1 MPWSEV
7 YISYTRKYG
16 AFKDNCINLYLWG
29 IKVESQAM
37 GKLYPVGIQ
46 NFEKI
51 RRNGYCYIDKTALVY
66 QLAKTG
72 SYYFL
77 SRPRRFG
84 KSLLISTLEA
94 YFQGKK
100 ELFEGLAI
108 QALEKDWNRYPVLH
122 LDLNTEKYDT
132 LEALERKLDLA
143 LSEWESLY
151 GSNPHE
157 KSLSARFEGT
167 IKRAATKEGE
177 RVVILIDEYDKPM
190 LQAIGD
196 DRLQNEYRSTLKAFY
211 GVLKSMDGYIKF
223 ALLTGV
229 TKFGKVSVF
238 SDLNNLEDISWDR
251 NYFDICGITGE
262 ELLNNFSEDIL
273 ELAQA
278 NGQTFEQACEQLKAD
293 YDGYHFFPF
302 SPGIYNP
309 FSLLNTFKKR
319 QYGSYWFET
328 GTPTYLVELL
338 KLHRY
343 DLYRM
348 VHVKTTSDVLDSID
362 ASSTNPVPVIYQS
375 GYLTIKGYIPE
386 PRIYELG
393 FPNREVEE
401 GFIKFLLPYYTPLHE
416 TESGFAIW
424 DFINDVKSGNINGFM
439 ERLQSFLADCP
450 YELAKDAELHYQNVL
465 FIVFRLAGL
474 YTQVEYHTSRVRIDL
489 VLQTDSYVYVMEFK
503 LDGSAEQAIA
513 QIKEKQYALPFAGD
527 SRKVYTIGVNFSS
540 ETRNI
545 DKWLVRSPNA

>member
-1 MPWSEV
+1 MS
-7 YISYTRKYG
+7 
-16 AFKDNCINLYLWG
+16 
-29 IKVESQAM
+29 

-51 RRNGYCYIDKTALVY
+51 RRDGYCYIDKTALVY
-66 QLAKTG
+66 QLVKTG

-84 KSLLISTLEA
+84 KSLLVSTLEA

-100 ELFEGLAI
+100 ELFEGLAMEG
-108 QALEKDWNRYPVLH
+108 LEKEWKRYPILH

-132 LEALERKLDLA
+132 AEALDAKLELA

-157 KSLSARFEGT
+157 KSLATRFEGT
-167 IKRAATKEGE
+167 IKRAAAKAGE

-196 DRLQNEYRSTLKAFY
+196 QGRQDAYRSTLKAFY
-211 GVLKSMDGYIKF
+211 GALKSQDGNIKF

-238 SDLNNLEDISWDR
+238 SDLNNLMDISMDER
-251 NYFDICGITGE
+251 YFDICGITE
-262 ELLNNFSEDIL
+262 RELTENFSEDIRV
-273 ELAQA
+273 LADN
-278 NGQTFEQACEQLKAD
+278 NGQTFEQAREQLKEY
-293 YDGYHFFPF
+293 YDGYHFNQY
-302 SPGIYNP
+302 SPGMYNP
-309 FSLLNTFKKR
+309 FSVLSTFAKGR
-319 QYGSYWFET
+319 YGSYWFET

-338 KLHRY
+338 KLHKY

-348 VHVKTTSDVLDSID
+348 AHEKTTSDVLDSID
-362 ASSTNPVPVIYQS
+362 PASTNPIPVIYQS

-401 GFIKFLLPYYTPLHE
+401 GFLKFLLPYYTPLQE
-416 TESGFAIW
+416 TGSGFAIW
-424 DFINDVKSGNINGFM
+424 DFISDVKSGDIDGFM

-450 YELAKDAELHYQNVL
+450 YELAKDIELHYQNVL

-474 YTQVEYHTSRVRIDL
+474 YTKVEYHTSRGRIDL

-503 LDGSAEQAIA
+503 LDGSAEQALQ
-513 QIKEKQYALPFAGD
+513 QIEEKQYALPFAKD
-527 SRKVYTIGVNFSS
+527 SRKVYSIGVNFSS

-545 DKWLVRSPNA
+545 DRWIVK

>member
-1 MPWSEV
+1 MS
-7 YISYTRKYG
+7 
-16 AFKDNCINLYLWG
+16 D
-29 IKVESQAM
+29 
-37 GKLYPVGIQ
+37 KLYPVGIQ
-46 NFEKI
+46 NFEKV
-51 RRNGYCYIDKTALVY
+51 RRDGYCYIDKTALIY
-66 QLAKTG
+66 QLVKTG

-84 KSLLISTLEA
+84 KSLLVSTLEA

-100 ELFEGLAI
+100 ELFDGLAMEGL
-108 QALEKDWNRYPVLH
+108 EKEWKRYPILH

-132 LEALERKLDLA
+132 AEALDAKLELA

-157 KSLSARFEGT
+157 KSLATRFEGT
-167 IKRAATKEGE
+167 IKRAAAKTGE

-196 DRLQNEYRSTLKAFY
+196 EDRQQAYRGTLKAFY
-211 GVLKSMDGYIKF
+211 GALKSQDGNIKF

-238 SDLNNLEDISWDR
+238 SDLNNLMDLSRDHR
-251 NYFDICGITGE
+251 YFDICGISGE
-262 ELLNNFSEDIL
+262 ELLRDFSDDIR
-273 ELAQA
+273 ELAAA
-278 NGQTFEQACEQLKAD
+278 NGQTFEQAIGQLKEY
-293 YDGYHFFPF
+293 YDGYHFNQY
-302 SPGIYNP
+302 SPGMYNP
-309 FSLLNTFKKR
+309 FSILNTFAKKT
-319 QYGSYWFET
+319 YGSYWFET

-338 KLHRY
+338 KKSDY
-343 DLYRM
+343 DLEEM
-348 VHVKTTSDVLDSID
+348 SHVETDADVLDSIFTD
-362 ASSTNPVPVIYQS
+362 DNPIPVIYQS
-375 GYLTIKGYIPE
+375 GYLTIKGYDKE
-386 PRIYELG
+386 FGIYELG

-401 GFIKFLLPYYTPLHE
+401 GFMKFLLPYYSSVSKTSSPFE
-416 TESGFAIW
+416 IKKFVQ
-424 DFINDVKSGNINGFM
+424 DVKRGDIDGFM

-450 YELAKDAELHYQNVL
+450 YELAKDIELHYQNVL

-474 YTQVEYHTSRVRIDL
+474 YTKVEYHTSRGRIDL

-503 LDGSAEQAIA
+503 LDGSAEQALQ
-513 QIKEKQYALPFAGD
+513 QIEDKQYALPFAKD

-545 DKWLVRSPNA
+545 ERWIVK

>member
-1 MPWSEV
+1 
-7 YISYTRKYG
+7 
-16 AFKDNCINLYLWG
+16 
-29 IKVESQAM
+29 M

-362 ASSTNPVPVIYQS
+362 TSSTNPVPVIYQS

-474 YTQVEYHTSRVRIDL
+474 YTQVEYHTSRGRIDL
-489 VLQTDSYVYVMEFK
+489 VLQTDSYVSVMEFK

-513 QIKEKQYALPFAGD
+513 QIEEKQYALPFAGD